1 MAVRILLD
9 GPSRAVGPRL
19 ARVLAVVVGLLLIVV
34 GVVGLY
40 GVILVAAGFIY
51 RYRSPLTAKEQREV
65 LLTAAVCATAA
76 LAGLGLGLRLLRGR
90 RRLVLFLRRFGFGD
104 ATRAVSFAATRAI
117 GRSWRLVTLDDER
130 VKAVGG
136 ATGPRWLA
144 GVTALL
150 ALVPLVY
157 VVWWMRTHNYDSLM
171 HDVTYSGGPSNATD
185 TVNAMANAVVAAVV
199 SAFIVSL
206 IIVFV
211 IMMGILAGMSSLLL
225 ATTYGFAR
233 RAEHA
238 KKDVIRSQKEVRS
251 RSQAIMRRSSHIF
264 APRLVVVT
272 VANPVWQQA
281 VHSFAHTAAAA
292 IIDISVPSENLRWE
306 ISTLLPVMGPRCV
319 LVGRLD
325 LLTTQV
331 QDGRTVFSSPL
342 ERDIDGHEVLAYR
355 PDKSGV
361 RRFSRALKATI
372 EARARGR

>member
-1 MAVRILLD
+1 
-9 GPSRAVGPRL
+9 
-19 ARVLAVVVGLLLIVV
+19 
-34 GVVGLY
+34 
-40 GVILVAAGFIY
+40 
-51 RYRSPLTAKEQREV
+51 
-65 LLTAAVCATAA
+65 
-76 LAGLGLGLRLLRGR
+76 
-90 RRLVLFLRRFGFGD
+90 
-104 ATRAVSFAATRAI
+104 
-117 GRSWRLVTLDDER
+117 VTLDDEK
-130 VKAVGG
+130 VKPVGG

-150 ALVPLVY
+150 ALVPLAY
-157 VVWWMRTHNYDSLM
+157 VVWWMRTHSSGSLM
-171 HDVTYSGGPSNATD
+171 HDVISSRGPGNATGIVN
-185 TVNAMANAVVAAVV
+185 TLVNAIFAAIVSAVVVG
-199 SAFIVSL
+199 L
-206 IIVFV
+206 IILSAIVT
-211 IMMGILAGMSSLLL
+211 GIVAGMSSLLL

-238 KKDVIRSQKEVRS
+238 KKDRIRSQKEVRS
-251 RSQAIMRRSSHIF
+251 RPQAIMRRSAHIF

-281 VHSFAHTAAAA
+281 VDSFAHTAAAA

-306 ISTLLPVMGPRCV
+306 ISILLPAMGRRCI

-342 ERDIDGHEVLAYR
+342 ERDIDGYEVLAYQ

-361 RRFSRALKATI
+361 LRFSRALKATI